1 MKTTV
6 ELSDALVAKAKAVA
20 LKRGISLRELVERG
34 LERGLEAAESKDLEK
49 LLSRLDRV
57 GEKGSSLWQDVE
69 ADSYV
74 REQRSGWNE

>member
-1 MKTTV
+1 M

-20 LKRGISLRELVERG
+20 LKRGISLGELVERG
-34 LERGLEAAESKDLEK
+34 LERELEAAEGEDLEK
-49 LLSRLDRV
+49 LLSRLNRV
-57 GEKGSSLWQDVE
+57 AGKGSGLWQDVE